1 MSKYI
6 DISNKKYGK
15 LTALKINHIQIL
27 ASGQKREHW
36 LCKCEC
42 GNETIVSKVNLLNN
56 HTKSCGCLKHEAY
69 NFSHKKKNT
78 RIYNIWTNIKTR
90 CYNKNRKNF
99 YNYGGRGITVCD
111 EWKKD
116 FMSFYNWAMA
126 NGYNDTL
133 TIDRIDVNG
142 NYEPS
147 NCRWVDIYTQANNK
161 RTNHFLTYNG
171 NTHTLAEWARIYNIN
186 YKLFQKKISQG
197 KTMDYIISKYIKG
210 EL

>member
-15 LTALKINHIQIL
+15 LTALKINHVQIL

-147 NCRWVDIYTQANNK
+147 NCRWVDIYAQANNK

-186 YKLFQKKISQG
+186 YKLFHKKISQG